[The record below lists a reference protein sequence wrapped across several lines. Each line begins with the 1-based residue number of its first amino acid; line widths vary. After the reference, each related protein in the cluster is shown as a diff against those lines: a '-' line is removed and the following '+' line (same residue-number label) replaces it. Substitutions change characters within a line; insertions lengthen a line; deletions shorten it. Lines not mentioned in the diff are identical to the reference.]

1 MIRDDLKIHKAN
13 QKIANTI
20 VNNTNEKGEWKTI
33 RRLEPKDCKVGD
45 VVLNFQNS
53 ICEIKEV
60 KHNSNKYNDTRIVL
74 NRLRDDDISISCSH
88 DGVFSTTYK
97 LKQ

>member
-13 QKIANTI
+13 QKIVDTI
-20 VNNTNEKGEWKTI
+20 VKNTNEKGEWKGI

-60 KHNSNKYNDTRIVL
+60 KRNSNKHGDTKIVL
-74 NRLRDDDISISCSH
+74 SRLRDDERSISGSH

-97 LKQ
+97 LEQ

>member
-13 QKIANTI
+13 QKI
-20 VNNTNEKGEWKTI
+20 VNAIIKNCKNGEWKT
-33 RRLEPKDCKVGD
+33 RNLKPEDCKVGD
-45 VVLNFQNS
+45 VVLNFQKS

-60 KHNSNKYNDTRIVL
+60 KHNSNKHGDTRIVL
-74 NRLRDDDISISCSH
+74 NRLSNDERSISCSH

-97 LKQ
+97 LEQ

>member
-20 VNNTNEKGEWKTI
+20 VNNTNDKGEWKAI

-45 VVLNFQNS
+45 VVLDFQNA

-60 KHNSNKYNDTRIVL
+60 KHNSNEYGDTKIVL
-74 NRLRDDDISISCSH
+74 NNLRNDERLYGCSH
-88 DGVFSTTYK
+88 GGVFLTIWK
-97 LKQ
+97 LQQ

>member
-1 MIRDDLKIHKAN
+1 MIRDDLKRHKAN

-20 VNNTNEKGEWKTI
+20 VKNTNDKGEWKAI

-60 KHNSNKYNDTRIVL
+60 KHNSNKHGDTRIVL
-74 NRLRDDDISISCSH
+74 NRLSNDERSISCSH
-88 DGVFSTTYK
+88 GGVFKTTYK

>member
-1 MIRDDLKIHKAN
+1 MIRDDLKRHKAS
-13 QKIANTI
+13 QKITNTI
-20 VNNTNEKGEWKTI
+20 VNNTNEKGEWKGI

-60 KHNSNKYNDTRIVL
+60 KHNANKRGDTKIVL
-74 NRLRDDDISISCSH
+74 NRLRDDERSISCSY

-97 LKQ
+97 LEQ